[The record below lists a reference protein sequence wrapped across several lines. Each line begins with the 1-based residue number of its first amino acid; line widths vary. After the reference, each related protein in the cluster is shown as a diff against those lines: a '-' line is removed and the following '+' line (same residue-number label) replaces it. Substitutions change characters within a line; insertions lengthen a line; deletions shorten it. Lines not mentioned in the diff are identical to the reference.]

1 MLTTDFNSSSITA
14 DCPTVHT
21 STTTESQTTTA
32 QSVVSASS
40 SALIPIIASLAC
52 AIILLLL
59 VLILGGTVVIIAKKL
74 NRKRRIKGSDS
85 RMKYISSE
93 GEQLA
98 MEDGSRSRINS
109 GFDNRVVRFLCHYF
123 SQ

>member
-52 AIILLLL
+52 AIILLL

-74 NRKRRIKGSDS
+74 NRKRHIKGSDS